1 MSRLRKAAV
10 RPRRLSD
17 GRRAARG
24 ALWAG
29 ANSKVFTRH
38 ETRDTKHGF

>member
-17 GRRAARG
+17 RRREARG
-24 ALWAG
+24 ALWAR
-29 ANSKVFTRH
+29 ANSKVFT
-38 ETRDTKHGF
+38 KN